1 MKLKN
6 KDIAKI
12 LGISTT
18 AVSLA
23 INNKPGVSAE
33 TRRKVYE
40 LLNSSLQ
47 QEASVINQENKN
59 SGMRDPLIV
68 MCVHKKHGEIIND
81 KPFFSELIET
91 AQQTCM
97 AHHYMFSIVNYSVG
111 QDISSYMHY
120 LKSME
125 PYGLVIVA
133 TEMDIEDLEYYKA
146 LNIPMVLIDSTFD
159 LEEFDSVSLDNSAAI
174 YKTMHYARN
183 LGHMNIGYLASSVT
197 INNFR
202 HRMDGF
208 LKGLRDFGLEDY
220 NHPVI
225 SLPPDTEKA
234 REAMS
239 LFLDSPPEAFAMPTI
254 FLSDL
259 DYIAL
264 GAMQALKEH
273 GYRIPDDVSI
283 IGFDD
288 VMASALSEPPLTTIR
303 VNHGTIAGI
312 AVKILIDN
320 LAEPNKTFF
329 STIQVSSQFIIRD
342 SVRRL

>member
-6 KDIAKI
+6 KDIAKL

-23 INNKPGVSAE
+23 INNRPGVSEE
-33 TRRKVYE
+33 TRQKVLE
-40 LLNSSLQ
+40 LLNESLQ
-47 QEASVINQENKN
+47 SEFSKVHEEKTGINA
-59 SGMRDPLIV
+59 GLIV
-68 MCVHKKHGEIIND
+68 MCIHKKHGAIIND

-97 AHHYMFSIVNYSVG
+97 SFSYMFSIVNYVPG
-111 QDISSYMHY
+111 QDLSSYMQY
-120 LKSME
+120 IKNME
-125 PYGLVIVA
+125 PSGLIIVA
-133 TEMDIEDLEYYKA
+133 TEMGSEDLEYYKS
-146 LNIPMVLIDSTFD
+146 LKLPMVLIDSTFD
-159 LEEFDSVSLDNSAAI
+159 LEDYDSVSLDNTLAT
-174 YKTMHYARN
+174 YKAVSYAHS
-183 LGHMNIGYLASSVT
+183 LGHKDIGYLQSNVP

-208 LKGLRDFGLEDY
+208 FKGLREFSLTQN
-220 NHPVI
+220 NHPI
-225 SLPPDTEKA
+225 IPLSPDIENA
-234 REAMS
+234 RQEMS
-239 LFLDSPPEAFAMPTI
+239 AFLDNPPENFSMPTI

-273 GYRIPDDVSI
+273 GYHIPQDISI

-288 VMASALSEPPLTTIR
+288 VTASALSEPPLTTIR

-312 AVKILIDN
+312 AVKILVENISSN
-320 LAEPNKTFF
+320 PKTYFTT
-329 STIQVSSQFIIRD
+329 SQVSSQFIERK
-342 SVRRL
+342 SVKSIN